1 MHGVTRTQNSFK
13 MNVFRV
19 KISKIFPAR
28 PNHGGPRGAELKPLF
43 AGSYYT
49 LTVDRADKAR
59 KNEPFPFPQPTVG
72 CKPSDNACSAIAATL
87 ARRVVPTQRDAGGVP
102 EITARSRRAV
112 LLKCSEGI
120 DEEAE
125 VGANREAEH

>member
-49 LTVDRADKAR
+49 LTVDRACTRVTVSVTVTEQLEHNHKTVSISPIRFVSSLTFVTLKSTDLKFSHYRIAAHVSS
-59 KNEPFPFPQPTVG
+59 TVG
-72 CKPSDNACSAIAATL
+72 T
-87 ARRVVPTQRDAGGVP
+87 
-102 EITARSRRAV
+102 
-112 LLKCSEGI
+112 
-120 DEEAE
+120 
-125 VGANREAEH
+125 H

>member
-49 LTVDRADKAR
+49 LTVDRACTR
-59 KNEPFPFPQPTVG
+59 VTVSVTVTEQLEHNHKTTIYLTYSF
-72 CKPSDNACSAIAATL
+72 C
-87 ARRVVPTQRDAGGVP
+87 
-102 EITARSRRAV
+102 
-112 LLKCSEGI
+112 LKFDVCDI
-120 DEEAE
+120 EE
-125 VGANREAEH
+125 H

>member
-49 LTVDRADKAR
+49 LTVDRAGWSTWS
-59 KNEPFPFPQPTVG
+59 FVG
-72 CKPSDNACSAIAATL
+72 MHYGPSVI
-87 ARRVVPTQRDAGGVP
+87 V
-102 EITARSRRAV
+102 
-112 LLKCSEGI
+112 
-120 DEEAE
+120 
-125 VGANREAEH
+125 